1 MRNAIRFDEI
11 EFSIDQNIIQCNFNA
26 DLFKKYQKVDIEE
39 IFYNGISVLSNG
51 KYMPILINLENI
63 SSTNSIKIFRF
74 LSNSAIIK
82 EIVLSKIFFVRS
94 VGLKVVLSLY
104 NIVSDPIVPIKVCN
118 DYTLAVKYCNK
129 DYSAFNTIS

>member
-118 DYTLAVKYCNK
+118 DYTLAVKCCNK